1 MSSIHNHAVTFK
13 MFETFIFIKMNN
25 QNIIQTFIFIKMNN
39 QNIIQQSSS
48 VYLNNPNWQD
58 LSFIQNEFITS
69 Y

>member
-1 MSSIHNHAVTFK
+1 MKNQFLFLLSFRIVLSIHNHAVTFK
-13 MFETFIFIKMNN
+13 MF
-25 QNIIQTFIFIKMNN
+25 QTFIFIKMNN

-58 LSFIQNEFITS
+58 LIFIQNEFITS

>member
-1 MSSIHNHAVTFK
+1 MLSIHNHAVTFK
-13 MFETFIFIKMNN
+13 MF
-25 QNIIQTFIFIKMNN
+25 QTLIFIKMNN

-58 LSFIQNEFITS
+58 LIFIQNDFITS